1 MIGRDNAESEVDKIM
16 QKMDVENTGF
26 LDYSEF
32 IIATMNRQQLLS
44 KENLEATFAAF
55 DTKGKGMI
63 SVADIQAIIGE
74 QADQDGIWKELL
86 AEVEA
91 AGEID
96 TIEFKNIMTKMF

>member
-1 MIGRDNAESEVDKIM
+1 MIGRENAENEVDKIM

-26 LDYSEF
+26 IDYSEF

-44 KENLEATFAAF
+44 KENLETTFAAF

-74 QADQDGIWKELL
+74 QAEQEGIWKELL

-96 TIEFKNIMTKMF
+96 TNEFKNIMTKMF